1 MSTPGVESVEDS
13 SGDEDERKE
22 ANTLM
27 LGGFGIGAVGM
38 IAAAVGGAV
47 CPVCVVAAPA
57 LLCAG
62 AYRRWR
68 TSKRRKPC
76 ATPPGLRLR

>member
-1 MSTPGVESVEDS
+1 MTTPEIDAVEDS
-13 SGDEDERKE
+13 SRDEDDRKQ

-27 LGGFGIGAVGM
+27 LGGLGIGAVGM

-57 LLCAG
+57 LLCVG

-68 TSKRRKPC
+68 TARRRKPC
-76 ATPPGLRLR
+76 ATPQGLRLR

>member
-1 MSTPGVESVEDS
+1 MTTRERAPTDDS
-13 SGDEDERKE
+13 SRDEDEDERKE

-27 LGGFGIGAVGM
+27 LGGLGIGAVGM
-38 IAAAVGGAV
+38 VAAAVGGAV

-57 LLCAG
+57 LLCFG

-68 TSKRRKPC
+68 TSKRRD
-76 ATPPGLRLR
+76 R

>member
-1 MSTPGVESVEDS
+1 MTTRPIEPVEDS
-13 SGDEDERKE
+13 SKDEDDRKH

-27 LGGFGIGAVGM
+27 LGGLGIGTVGM

-62 AYRRWR
+62 AFRRWR
-68 TSKRRKPC
+68 TAKRRTRC
-76 ATPPGLRLR
+76 ATPQNMRLR

>member
-1 MSTPGVESVEDS
+1 MSTREPELVEDS
-13 SGDEDERKE
+13 SRDEDTRKE

-27 LGGFGIGAVGM
+27 LGGLGIGAVGM

-57 LLCAG
+57 LLCVG

-68 TSKRRKPC
+68 TTKRRKPC
-76 ATPPGLRLR
+76 ATPQDLRLR